1 MTHIAKMFFPAFLV
15 IVLLACG
22 GGTEE
27 AVVTDGSSTSAEDGT
42 ASESSSTEQEADGP
56 VAFTE
61 ADLDAYERGMAAEI
75 EIIKAAQERQRSAT
89 TPEAR
94 SEAMQAQWDDQ
105 SAPAAAKAAGID
117 PERYRRT
124 RDAVHQVLQTL
135 DFQGKIDGPMSMD
148 MSRASEETKARL
160 ARDAYDTL
168 TPEAANLMRA
178 RLDRLVKQWSEH
190 VNLTA
195 VAG

>member
-1 MTHIAKMFFPAFLV
+1 MNRIARIVSTFIMT
-15 IVLLACG
+15 VLLACG
-22 GGTEE
+22 GSQEE
-27 AVVTDGSSTSAEDGT
+27 AVVVDGAPSAQREDTTVSGSD
-42 ASESSSTEQEADGP
+42 AEQSADGAP
-56 VAFTE
+56 IAFTE

-75 EIIKAAQERQRSAT
+75 GIIKSAQQRQASAN
-89 TPEAR
+89 TPAER
-94 SEAMQAQWDDQ
+94 SEAMQAQWEDQ
-105 SAPAAAKAAGID
+105 SAPAAARAAGID
-117 PERYRRT
+117 PEAYRRT

-148 MSRASEETKARL
+148 MSRASEEMKARL

-168 TPEAANLMRA
+168 TPEAANALRA
-178 RLDRLVKQWSEH
+178 RLDRIVKQWSEY